1 MGNTQTIITKNPEET
16 QKVGEKLATSIVND
30 SSFPRICCLYG
41 ELGAGKTVFTQ
52 GFAKGL
58 GLPSRLVSPTFIIIK
73 RYDLKNYAEYFYHV
87 DLYRLQKMED
97 IEHLGLFEIFNDK
110 HAIIVIEWADRLG
123 IHVPKV
129 RVDIHLKAISDGERM
144 ITYA

>member
-1 MGNTQTIITKNPEET
+1 MGNTQTIITNNAKET
-16 QKVGEKLATSIVND
+16 QEVGERLATSIVND
-30 SSFPRICCLYG
+30 SSLPRICCLYG

-58 GLPSRLVSPTFIIIK
+58 GLLSRLVSPTFIIIR
-73 RYDLKNYAEYFYHV
+73 RYDLENYAQYFYHV

-97 IEHLGLFEIFNDK
+97 IESLGLNEIFGDK
-110 HAIIVIEWADRLG
+110 DAIIVIEWADRLG
-123 IHVPKV
+123 IHLPKS
-129 RVDIHLKAISDGERM
+129 RIDIHFKISSDGERV

>member
-1 MGNTQTIITKNPEET
+1 MGNAQTIITKSAKET
-16 QKVGEKLATSIVND
+16 QEVGERLAASIVND
-30 SSFPRICCLYG
+30 SSLPRICCLYG
-41 ELGAGKTVFTQ
+41 ELGTGKTVFTQ

-73 RYDLKNYAEYFYHV
+73 RYDLKKYKQFFYHV

-97 IEHLGLFEIFNDK
+97 IESLGLDEIFNDK
-110 HAIIVIEWADRLG
+110 DAVIVIEWAERLG
-123 IHVPKV
+123 AHLPKS
-129 RVDIHLKAISDGERM
+129 RIDIH